1 MREYKFRVWSQAEKT
16 WSNTSML
23 EVWDNSG
30 ILKPFA
36 RLGHPTENY
45 IIQQYTGLK
54 DKNGKD
60 IFEGDIVKLR
70 ISIETK
76 SFHISEV
83 LWDISGAWCVHPN
96 PEHTNGYLRALIN
109 FIKESDCNYESRF
122 AECEIV
128 GNIFENPELI
138 VPKPSKTGMQK

>member
-36 RLGHPTENY
+36 FLGHPIENY
-45 IIQQYTGLK
+45 IIQQATGLK
-54 DKNGKD
+54 DKNDKD
-60 IFEGDIVKLR
+60 IFEGDILKIINKGGLLIFSTGIYWAQVKWDENDFQFNLNLLR
-70 ISIETK
+70 YEGGKNAQYSTNLNGESIREY
-76 SFHISEV
+76 EV
-83 LWDISGAWCVHPN
+83 
-96 PEHTNGYLRALIN
+96 
-109 FIKESDCNYESRF
+109 
-122 AECEIV
+122 V

-138 VPKPSKTGMQK
+138 KS